1 MDEAIAVGSVNRGVP
16 FTGDPRVKS
25 APLVQTVF
33 QLADRLVAEVEPVEM
48 PAPAPER
55 TAGKKAEDA
64 TRERL
69 GRIFNRG

>member
-25 APLVQTVF
+25 APLVQMVF

-48 PAPAPER
+48 PVLER
-55 TAGKKAEDA
+55 AAGKKEDP